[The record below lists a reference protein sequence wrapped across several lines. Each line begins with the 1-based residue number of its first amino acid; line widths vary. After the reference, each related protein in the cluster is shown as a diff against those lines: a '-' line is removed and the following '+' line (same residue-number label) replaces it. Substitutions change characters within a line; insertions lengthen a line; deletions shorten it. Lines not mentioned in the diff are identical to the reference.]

1 MPAKIT
7 EQAQLSCDKGSSP
20 AKLSV
25 TSQQFCKADNKLIAT
40 EKDKEAETNIPAFG
54 TCSITQ
60 KNCKP
65 QVSTWMDTSAKD
77 TINGSKI
84 LTQQSFCTC
93 SQGGKIS
100 VSGKGYT
107 ENHEV
112 D

>member
-7 EQAQLSCDKGSSP
+7 EQAQLNCDKGSSP
-20 AKLSV
+20 GKLSV
-25 TSQQFCKADNKLIAT
+25 TSQNFCKAGNKLIAT
-40 EKDKEAETNIPAFG
+40 ENDKEAEVNIPAFG
-54 TCSITQ
+54 MCSVTQ

-65 QVSTWMDTSAKD
+65 QVSAWMDTSVKD

-84 LTQQSFCTC
+84 LTQQSFCIC

-100 VSGKGYT
+100 VTEKGHT

>member
-7 EQAQLSCDKGSSP
+7 EQAQLSCDKGASP
-20 AKLSV
+20 ARLTV
-25 TSQQFCKADNKLIAT
+25 TSQQFCRADNKLIAT
-40 EKDKEAETNIPAFG
+40 EKDKEAEVNIPAFG
-54 TCSITQ
+54 MCSVTQ

-65 QVSTWMDTSAKD
+65 QVSAWMNTSSKD
-77 TINGSKI
+77 TINGMKI

-100 VSGKGYT
+100 VSEKGYT